1 MQTNNHIIIEINHCR
16 YYKDL
21 CRKIARRDLV
31 DDLYQEFIFS
41 LLTYDNLSEVY
52 QKEWFRQFAKK
63 IINNLYHSQ
72 TSTFY
77 LKYRHTDKTVKYL
90 SGTPMAWV
98 ETPDGFIED
107 ETDILNFINKELDK
121 MDWYDRELFR
131 AAVKLNSERKLAQK
145 TRINRNSIRTTIKK
159 VKERIRNNP
168 QLAQFLY
175 R

>member
-1 MQTNNHIIIEINHCR
+1 MQTNNHIIIEINRCR

-31 DDLYQEFIFS
+31 DDLYQEFIFA
-41 LLTYDNLSEVY
+41 LLTYDSLAEVY
-52 QKEWFRQFAKK
+52 RKEWFRQFAKK

-77 LKYRHTDKTVKYL
+77 LKYRHIDKTVKNQQSFPDVL
-90 SGTPMAWV
+90 DDTPV
-98 ETPDGFIED
+98 QLEED
-107 ETDILNFINKELDK
+107 NTDILKFINKELDK

-131 AAVKLNSERKLAQK
+131 ALVKLNSERKLAEK
-145 TRINRNSIRTTIKK
+145 TKINRNSIRYTIKK

-168 QLAQFLY
+168 QFAQFLY